1 MFRIVAPVSAIMTLA
16 ITNLV
21 PVHAAIAIAVM
32 AGLMVS
38 NSGRMVAAMAMI
50 TSSVAPHRRGGF
62 LSANA
67 SVQHLAIGFG
77 SYIGGLIIAEAA
89 DGRLLHFPILGL
101 LSAAATIAC
110 LWLAGRI
117 QPITGEHDIPAG
129 EAIVTAAEAMYDG
142 LEPVTCESS
151 ASAGTE
157 AVAGKLCRE
166 SA

>member
-1 MFRIVAPVSAIMTLA
+1 MTLA

-21 PVHAAIAIAVM
+21 PVPTAVAIAIM

-62 LSANA
+62 LSANS

-77 SYIGGLIIAEAA
+77 SYIGGLIIAESA
-89 DGRLLHFPILGL
+89 DGRLEHFPILGV

-117 QPITGEHDIPAG
+117 RPITSEHEISTN

-142 LEPVTCESS
+142 IEPVACEN
-151 ASAGTE
+151 A
-157 AVAGKLCRE
+157 
-166 SA
+166 